1 MIRDPSLE
9 ETTTGRKGRIEG
21 ATTSMTEEMTI
32 GNGHETMAFNL
43 ETGVGVLVEEAET
56 MIVIDSLSRGT
67 DIDTTGETEM
77 EEIEGAGPETETE
90 TETTDAETGDSEVSG
105 VNDIIE

>member
-1 MIRDPSLE
+1 MIRDLSLE
-9 ETTTGRKGRIEG
+9 EMTTGKRGKIEG
-21 ATTSMTEEMTI
+21 AMTSLIEGTTI

-56 MIVIDSLSRGT
+56 MIVIGSLSRGT
-67 DIDTTGETEM
+67 DIDTIGETEM
-77 EEIEGAGPETETE
+77 EETEGAGTETE
-90 TETTDAETGDSEVSG
+90 TEITDAETGDSEVWG